1 MVFSIQRFIEDYLN
15 KRGVNDVD
23 QYSVAVANLFDECRF
38 DMTKDDFLQRM
49 GRIRTPLFKK
59 NPALMRRQFE
69 SQLLTRL
76 DTKFKKKISP
86 ATSFVGG
93 LTKEASR
100 FRAKRRTIQSLLA
113 EYKAA
118 VESKAVDGFW
128 DSRKK
133 HKLKTGPE
141 SIAQGLLA
149 VFAKAV
155 VGTKGLVFRE
165 ALSGIGFIDVGISF
179 GSQWHLIELKI
190 LDGNLIGDAQLST
203 YMKTE
208 GRPQGWLVLIDARKL
223 ADKMPIPNTL
233 TVSSGTIHVVVVDI
247 NPLAPSKKR

>member
-15 KRGVNDVD
+15 KRGINDVD
-23 QYSVAVANLFDECRF
+23 QYSVALANLFDECRF
-38 DMTKDDFLQRM
+38 EVTEEVFLQRM
-49 GRIRTPLFKK
+49 ARIRTPLFKK
-59 NPALMRRQFE
+59 NPSLKRGQFE

-76 DTKFKKKISP
+76 DSKFKKKVN
-86 ATSFVGG
+86 AANSFSGG
-93 LTKEASR
+93 LTSEAKR
-100 FRAKRRTIQSLLA
+100 FRAKRRTIQRLLA

-128 DSRKK
+128 DSRTK
-133 HKLKTGPE
+133 HKLKKGPE

-155 VGTKGLVFRE
+155 VGTNGLVCRE
-165 ALSGIGFIDVGISF
+165 ALSGIGYIDVGISF

-190 LDGNLIGDAQLST
+190 LDGDLIGDEQLST

-208 GRPQGWLVLIDARKL
+208 GRSEGWLVLIDARKI
-223 ADKMPIPNTL
+223 ADKDPIPKSL
-233 TVSSGTIHVVVVDI
+233 TVSSGTIHVVVVYI
-247 NPLAPSKKR
+247 NPVAPSKK